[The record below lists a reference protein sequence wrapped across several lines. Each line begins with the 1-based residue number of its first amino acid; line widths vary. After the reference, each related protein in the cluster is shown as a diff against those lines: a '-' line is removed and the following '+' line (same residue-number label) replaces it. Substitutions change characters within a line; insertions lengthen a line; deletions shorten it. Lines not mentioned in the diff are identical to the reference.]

1 MSWGQAVLDGLVSFF
16 NKVLLGGAFGK
27 AIFGVVFTW
36 LVGVAIAGISG
47 LIGTLAAMTPLGNL
61 LSDGALSV
69 GNVGAIGLW
78 LWSLFGAG
86 VYLALAGLAIRFII
100 RRIPVVG

>member
-16 NKVLLGGAFGK
+16 NKVLLGGAFAK

-36 LVGVAIAGISG
+36 LVGVAIAGIAG
-47 LIGTLAAMTPLGNL
+47 LIGTLVKMTPLGDL
-61 LSDGALSV
+61 LTDNALAI

-78 LWSLFGAG
+78 LWSIFGAG
-86 VYLALAGLAIRFII
+86 IYLALAGLAIRFVI